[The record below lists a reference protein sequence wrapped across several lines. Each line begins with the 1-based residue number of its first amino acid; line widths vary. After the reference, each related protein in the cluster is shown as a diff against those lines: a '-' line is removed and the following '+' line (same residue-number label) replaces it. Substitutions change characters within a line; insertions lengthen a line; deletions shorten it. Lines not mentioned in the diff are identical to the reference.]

1 VPQASHPPTIQRQK
15 NARNALTFIGRAFGA
30 LPYEVTDAGLDGAQY
45 VVCSYAEGLG
55 RHPALGPY
63 SELDRAFL
71 EMPYSYGRH
80 YVVDALSVTDPRFSG
95 TRAVDC
101 LWDAEP
107 LIRVAAASAVDLGSP
122 EATARLRA
130 LAADPAEEATV
141 RSAADRV

>member
-1 VPQASHPPTIQRQK
+1 MLVSPASNTSCAVTRTRSVVTRLS
-15 NARNALTFIGRAFGA
+15 ARTQSSTER
-30 LPYEVTDAGLDGAQY
+30 
-45 VVCSYAEGLG
+45 S
-55 RHPALGPY
+55 
-63 SELDRAFL
+63 L

-80 YVVDALSVTDPRFSG
+80 FIVDALGVTDFRFSS

-107 LIRVAAASAVDLGSP
+107 LIRATAATVVDVGSP

-130 LAADPAEEATV
+130 LAADPAEEHAV

>member
-1 VPQASHPPTIQRQK
+1 
-15 NARNALTFIGRAFGA
+15 
-30 LPYEVTDAGLDGAQY
+30 
-45 VVCSYAEGLG
+45 VCSYADALG

-63 SELDRAFL
+63 PELDRAFL

-80 YVVDALSVTDPRFSG
+80 FIVDALGVTDFRFSS

-107 LIRVAAASAVDLGSP
+107 LIRATAATVVDVGSP

-130 LAADPAEEATV
+130 LAADPAEEHAV